1 MSRILEAWNTA
12 NFGGDTRGAC
22 LKRRGGVSRTT
33 QKRQNVSTSK
43 CFPRIF
49 GHPRGQKAT
58 KCIISRVRQATK
70 GGKSRP
76 QERKGQHTGR
86 DRPAEGRKMRAKRGN
101 FAAQFVHSKS
111 TPREKFDRFR
121 KLFAH
126 RREIPRHQMLPRMP
140 LPAQEEDRRSGPISH
155 AKAPQGIGVPK
166 GAIGLQNKGL
176 NTRKR
181 DLAREWLNAFG
192 QKRGPFTLFRPFAL
206 IRPFAL
212 FRHFTSFRPF
222 ALFHLFIAHSIN
234 KRLSCGYIR

>member
-22 LKRRGGVSRTT
+22 LKRAGGGVSQTA

-76 QERKGQHTGR
+76 QGRKSQHTGR
-86 DRPAEGRKMRAKRGN
+86 DRPAEGCKMRAKRGN

-111 TPREKFDRFR
+111 TPVKNLTTSENYLYTAAKFRDIQRCRPCPF
-121 KLFAH
+121 
-126 RREIPRHQMLPRMP
+126 
-140 LPAQEEDRRSGPISH
+140 
-155 AKAPQGIGVPK
+155 VPK
-166 GAIGLQNKGL
+166 KKTA
-176 NTRKR
+176 
-181 DLAREWLNAFG
+181 EV
-192 QKRGPFTLFRPFAL
+192 
-206 IRPFAL
+206 AL
-212 FRHFTSFRPF
+212 FRMRKPLKVSEY
-222 ALFHLFIAHSIN
+222 LKGL
-234 KRLSCGYIR
+234 

>member
-22 LKRRGGVSRTT
+22 LKRAGGVSRTT

-58 KCIISRVRQATK
+58 KCIISRVRQAAK

-76 QERKGQHTGR
+76 QGRKSQHTGR
-86 DRPAEGRKMRAKRGN
+86 DRPAEGCKMRAKRGN

-111 TPREKFDRFR
+111 TPREKFDHFR
-121 KLFAH
+121 KLFIH
-126 RREIPRHQMLPRMP
+126 RSKVSRHSALSPMSFC
-140 LPAQEEDRRSGPISH
+140 AQEENRRSGPISH

-192 QKRGPFTLFRPFAL
+192 QKRGPFAL

-212 FRHFTSFRPF
+212 FRHFTSFRPFTLFRPF